1 MSRFR
6 ILRIDHYDPVIVGR
20 KNRLIYAIYGVI
32 PFLVI
37 MAFNM
42 GQFLGIDFLT
52 RLFISIP
59 FFALAYF
66 LLLKKVRSNID
77 NLKTIGEL
85 EITQSCLKKWIG
97 DSLTE
102 YKFQLI
108 KELKLIRHIPATRV
122 RESKSGYFSYILKII
137 FHDSSN
143 ESIVVSDRSVDH
155 NQKISI
161 IDTMKTLKKIVP
173 FDVIIEL

>member
-6 ILRIDHYDPVIVGR
+6 ILRIDHIDPVVVGR
-20 KNRLIYAIYGVI
+20 KNRRIYTIYGLI
-32 PFLVI
+32 PFLILMTV
-37 MAFNM
+37 NM
-42 GQFLGIDFLT
+42 GQFLGIGFPA
-52 RLFISIP
+52 RLAIIIL
-59 FFALAYF
+59 FFVLAYF
-66 LLLKKVRSNID
+66 LLMKKVRSNID
-77 NLKTIGEL
+77 NIKTIGEL
-85 EITQSCLKKWIG
+85 EITQTCLKQRIG

-102 YKFQLI
+102 YKFQYI
-108 KELKLIRHIPATRV
+108 KELRITRHIPATRV

-137 FHDSSN
+137 FHDSAN